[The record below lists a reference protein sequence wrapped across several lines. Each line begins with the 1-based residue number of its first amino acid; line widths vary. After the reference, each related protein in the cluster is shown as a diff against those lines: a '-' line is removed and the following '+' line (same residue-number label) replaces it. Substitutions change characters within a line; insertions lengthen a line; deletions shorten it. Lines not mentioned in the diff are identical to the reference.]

1 MKRKKKTLLSKGSLA
16 KTASL
21 SLAKTAAVAAG
32 IAIAARMTELLT
44 PSIQRLFSPEKA
56 KTPALG
62 SPIKSLI
69 KELRPKKALVL
80 RKATVH
86 QNPKA

>member
-1 MKRKKKTLLSKGSLA
+1 
-16 KTASL
+16 
-21 SLAKTAAVAAG
+21 
-32 IAIAARMTELLT
+32 MTELLT